1 MKASDMLRNNNGLK
15 TTQSVLNKQQS
26 GVDAAQKVAQTQ
38 APVFTQQQLDAAGK
52 KIDQMNAATPQNE
65 TPTMKAAREKTIAT
79 QQAIANG
86 VDVNQGATSDEEDKP
101 SVPIV
106 KKEDL
111 KPQPKQLSYADM
123 YKILNPELNET
134 AEQRANREKK
144 ERTKARIA
152 ALGDGL
158 RALSNIYFAT
168 NGAKVI
174 HNPESDMTKAVN
186 KRKSYM
192 DAQREKNR
200 ASWLAGYQRA
210 LALDE
215 EARKNN
221 LTLAEQMRYHDMQN
235 DINKVKA
242 DQGQQKIDQGQ
253 QRIDQGN
260 RRLDLSELKYTND
273 AEYKDNQ
280 LKIKKMLAD
289 GQISHWAA
297 QDALARLREGRIA
310 NKAQKS
316 SGGNQTT
323 AGYWYEYYDL
333 MDTPEGQKKIN
344 ELKRKLRIKNVT
356 QTNVRYI
363 MDRLKGRRSSTGGTS
378 SGGGAS
384 SGGGKHTTHKA
395 GGSSAGGKKK
405 TGVKW

>member
-26 GVDAAQKVAQTQ
+26 GVDAAQKAS
-38 APVFTQQQLDAAGK
+38 PE
-52 KIDQMNAATPQNE
+52 QMNMNTAQAMLQGKGEQLTPPKDAHEQ
-65 TPTMKAAREKTIAT
+65 AARMN
-79 QQAIANG
+79 QQTAEGMLNG
-86 VDVNQGATSDEEDKP
+86 SIPTDKP

-106 KKEDL
+106 KKDE
-111 KPQPKQLSYADM
+111 PQPKQLSYADM
-123 YKILNPELNET
+123 YKMLNPEREET
-134 AEQRANREKK
+134 AEQKASREKK

-158 RALSNIYFAT
+158 RALSNIYFST
-168 NGAKVI
+168 KGAKVV
-174 HNPESDMTKAVN
+174 HNPESDMTQVVN
-186 KRKSYM
+186 KRKAYM
-192 DAQREKNR
+192 DAQRERNR
-200 ASWLAGYQRA
+200 AAWLAGYQRA
-210 LALDE
+210 MALDE
-215 EARKNN
+215 EARKND
-221 LTLAEQMRYHDMQN
+221 LTLAEQIRYHDMQN

-242 DQGQQKIDQGQ
+242 DQGQQ
-253 QRIDQGN
+253 RIDQGN
-260 RRLDLSELKYTND
+260 RRLDLSKLKYTND

-289 GQISHWAA
+289 GQISHWEA

-316 SGGNQTT
+316 SGGNKTT

-344 ELKRKLRIKNVT
+344 ELKRRLRIKNVT

-363 MDRLKGRRSSTGGTS
+363 MDRLKGRSSSAGGGT
-378 SGGGAS
+378 S

-395 GGSSAGGKKK
+395 GGSSSSGGKKK

>member
-26 GVDAAQKVAQTQ
+26 GVDAANKVAQTQ

-52 KIDQMNAATPQNE
+52 KVDQMNAATPQNE
-65 TPTMKAAREKTIAT
+65 TPAMKAAREKTIAT

-86 VDVNQGATSDEEDKP
+86 VDVNQGAPSDEDDKP

-106 KKEDL
+106 KKEEP

-123 YKILNPELNET
+123 YKILNPEHQET

-168 NGAKVI
+168 KGAKVV

-186 KRKSYM
+186 NRKAYM
-192 DAQREKNR
+192 DEQREKNR

-221 LTLAEQMRYHDMQN
+221 LTIGEQIRHN
-235 DINKVKA
+235 VENEGIAKTKL
-242 DQGQQKIDQGQ
+242 DQSQ
-253 QRIDQGN
+253 QRIDINRMRITNQQEYNQARLELDRLWKEKKISQGEK
-260 RRLDLSELKYTND
+260 ELAIKLLN
-273 AEYKDNQ
+273 AQANQ
-280 LKIKKMLAD
+280 L
-289 GQISHWAA
+289 
-297 QDALARLREGRIA
+297 RA
-310 NKAQKS
+310 NK
-316 SGGNQTT
+316 SGGNRSGSSKEDWDSEYLKLNGEHPSEVAQANETVAQGGIKPNSS
-323 AGYWYEYYDL
+323 AGRK
-333 MDTPEGQKKIN
+333 QVVKIVRKKVAS
-344 ELKRKLRIKNVT
+344 K
-356 QTNVRYI
+356 
-363 MDRLKGRRSSTGGTS
+363 
-378 SGGGAS
+378 GGGS
-384 SGGGKHTTHKA
+384 SHGGGKKGNWA
-395 GGSSAGGKKK
+395 SGLKF
-405 TGVKW
+405 

>member
-1 MKASDMLRNNNGLK
+1 MKASDMLRHNNGLK

-26 GVDAAQKVAQTQ
+26 GADAANKVAQTQ

-52 KIDQMNAATPQNE
+52 KVDQMNTATP
-65 TPTMKAAREKTIAT
+65 TDDAMKAARAKTIAT

-86 VDVNQGATSDEEDKP
+86 VEVNQGVPSDEEDKP

-106 KKEDL
+106 KKEEP

-123 YKILNPELNET
+123 YKMLNPEQQET

-168 NGAKVI
+168 KSAKVV

-186 KRKSYM
+186 KRKAYM

-235 DINKVKA
+235 DINNMKV
-242 DQGQQKIDQGQ
+242 DQGQ

-260 RRLDLSELKYTND
+260 RRLDLSKMKYQTD
-273 AEYKDNQ
+273 ADYKKAV
-280 LKIKKMLAD
+280 LTIKKALAD
-289 GQISHWAA
+289 GQISHWQAQEAIQRINAA
-297 QDALARLREGRIA
+297 TGRIRA
-310 NKAQKS
+310 NKSGSGSSRKGSYSGEVDEYMDLIEKDPEGMAEAAKEVKKMGYSPKTAAGKKAQKIAY
-316 SGGNQTT
+316 Q
-323 AGYWYEYYDL
+323 
-333 MDTPEGQKKIN
+333 
-344 ELKRKLRIKNVT
+344 RKHKQNH
-356 QTNVRYI
+356 
-363 MDRLKGRRSSTGGTS
+363 TS
-378 SGGGAS
+378 SS
-384 SGGGKHTTHKA
+384 NK
-395 GGSSAGGKKK
+395 GGKKK

>member
-1 MKASDMLRNNNGLK
+1 MGLADYLRTNNGLK
-15 TTQSVLNKQQS
+15 TTQSVLNKQQTAE
-26 GVDAAQKVAQTQ
+26 GM
-38 APVFTQQQLDAAGK
+38 L
-52 KIDQMNAATPQNE
+52 
-65 TPTMKAAREKTIAT
+65 
-79 QQAIANG
+79 NG
-86 VDVNQGATSDEEDKP
+86 SI
-101 SVPIV
+101 PIV
-106 KKEDL
+106 KKEEP
-111 KPQPKQLSYADM
+111 KPETKLEPEKKQLTYAEM
-123 YKILNPELNET
+123 YKMLNPADSESP
-134 AEQRANREKK
+134 EQRAQREKNEK
-144 ERTKARIA
+144 RKARIA
-152 ALGDGL
+152 AFGDGL
-158 RALSNIYFAT
+158 RALANIVFASK
-168 NGAKVI
+168 GAKVV
-174 HNPESDMTKAVN
+174 HNSESDMTAAIN
-186 KRKSYM
+186 KRKAYM

-200 ASWLAGYQRA
+200 AAWQTGYQRA

-242 DQGQQKIDQGQ
+242 DQGQ

-297 QDALARLREGRIA
+297 QDALTRLREGRIA

-316 SGGNQTT
+316 SGGNKTT
-323 AGYWYEYYDL
+323 AGYWYEYYDM
-333 MDTPEGQKKIN
+333 MDTTEGQKKIN

-363 MDRLKGRRSSTGGTS
+363 MDRLKGRSSSTGGGT
-378 SGGGAS
+378 S

>member
-15 TTQSVLNKQQS
+15 TTQSVLNKQKS
-26 GVDAAQKVAQTQ
+26 GVDAANKVAQTQ

-52 KIDQMNAATPQNE
+52 KVDKMNAATPQNE

-86 VDVNQGATSDEEDKP
+86 VDVNHGAPSDEEDKP

-106 KKEDL
+106 KKEEP

-123 YKILNPELNET
+123 YKILNPEHQET

-168 NGAKVI
+168 KGAKVV

-186 KRKSYM
+186 KRKAYM
-192 DAQREKNR
+192 DEQREKNR
-200 ASWLAGYQRA
+200 ASRLAGYQRA

-242 DQGQQKIDQGQ
+242 DQGQQ
-253 QRIDQGN
+253 RIDQGN

-280 LKIKKMLAD
+280 MKIKKMLAD

-344 ELKRKLRIKNVT
+344 EIKRKLRIKNVT

-363 MDRLKGRRSSTGGTS
+363 MDRLKGRRSSTGG
-378 SGGGAS
+378 AS

-395 GGSSAGGKKK
+395 GGSSTASGKKK

>member
-1 MKASDMLRNNNGLK
+1 MKASDMLRSNNGLK

-26 GVDAAQKVAQTQ
+26 GVDAAQKSNAEQINMNTAQAMLHGNEEQLTPPKN
-38 APVFTQQQLDAAGK
+38 AHERAVRMNQQTAEGML
-52 KIDQMNAATPQNE
+52 
-65 TPTMKAAREKTIAT
+65 
-79 QQAIANG
+79 NG
-86 VDVNQGATSDEEDKP
+86 SIPMDKP

-106 KKEDL
+106 KKEE
-111 KPQPKQLSYADM
+111 PAEQPKQLSYADM
-123 YKILNPELNET
+123 YKMLNPELNET

-168 NGAKVI
+168 NGAKVV

-186 KRKSYM
+186 KRKAYM
-192 DAQREKNR
+192 DEQRQKNQ
-200 ASWLAGYQRA
+200 AAWLTGYQRA

-242 DQGQQKIDQGQ
+242 DQGQ

-297 QDALARLREGRIA
+297 QDALARLREGRIS

-316 SGGNQTT
+316 SGGNKTT
-323 AGYWYEYYDL
+323 AGYWYEYYDM

-363 MDRLKGRRSSTGGTS
+363 MDRLKGRSSS
-378 SGGGAS
+378 VGGGKS

>member
-1 MKASDMLRNNNGLK
+1 MGLADYLRTNNGLK

-26 GVDAAQKVAQTQ
+26 GVDAAQKASPEQINMNTAQAMLHGKEEQLTPPKDAHEQ
-38 APVFTQQQLDAAGK
+38 AVRMNQQTAEGML
-52 KIDQMNAATPQNE
+52 
-65 TPTMKAAREKTIAT
+65 
-79 QQAIANG
+79 NG
-86 VDVNQGATSDEEDKP
+86 SI
-101 SVPIV
+101 PIV
-106 KKEDL
+106 KKEEP
-111 KPQPKQLSYADM
+111 KPETKQEPEKKQLTYAEM
-123 YKILNPELNET
+123 YKMLNPADSESP
-134 AEQRANREKK
+134 EQRAQREKNEK
-144 ERTKARIA
+144 RKARIA

-158 RALSNIYFAT
+158 RALANIYFASK
-168 NGAKVI
+168 GAKVV
-174 HNPESDMTKAVN
+174 HNPESDMTAAIN
-186 KRKSYM
+186 KRKAYM

-200 ASWLAGYQRA
+200 AAWQAGYQRA

-242 DQGQQKIDQGQ
+242 DQGQ

-316 SGGNQTT
+316 SGGNKTT
-323 AGYWYEYYDL
+323 AGYWYEYYDM

-363 MDRLKGRRSSTGGTS
+363 MDRLKGRSSSTGG
-378 SGGGAS
+378 GVP

-395 GGSSAGGKKK
+395 GGSSSAGGKKK

>member
-26 GVDAAQKVAQTQ
+26 GVDAAQKAS
-38 APVFTQQQLDAAGK
+38 PE
-52 KIDQMNAATPQNE
+52 QMNMNTAQAMLQGKGEQLTPPKDAHEQ
-65 TPTMKAAREKTIAT
+65 AARMN
-79 QQAIANG
+79 QQTAEGMLNG
-86 VDVNQGATSDEEDKP
+86 SIPTDKP

-106 KKEDL
+106 KKDEQ

-123 YKILNPELNET
+123 YKMLNPEREET
-134 AEQRANREKK
+134 AEQKANREKK

-158 RALSNIYFAT
+158 RALSNIYFST
-168 NGAKVI
+168 KGARVV
-174 HNPESDMTKAVN
+174 HNPESDMTKVVN
-186 KRKSYM
+186 KRKEYM

-235 DINKVKA
+235 DINKVKN
-242 DQGQQKIDQGQ
+242 DQGQ

-280 LKIKKMLAD
+280 LKIKKMLAA

-316 SGGNQTT
+316 SGGNKTT
-323 AGYWYEYYDL
+323 AGYWYEYYDM

-363 MDRLKGRRSSTGGTS
+363 MDRLKGRSSS
-378 SGGGAS
+378 AGGGKS

>member
-26 GVDAAQKVAQTQ
+26 GVDAVQKVAQTQ

-52 KIDQMNAATPQNE
+52 KVDQMNAATPQNE

-86 VDVNQGATSDEEDKP
+86 VDVNQGAPSDEEDKP

-106 KKEDL
+106 KKEES

-123 YKILNPELNET
+123 YKMLNPEMNET

-144 ERTKARIA
+144 ERAKARIA
-152 ALGDGL
+152 ATGDGL
-158 RALSNIYFAT
+158 RALANIFFAT
-168 NGAKVI
+168 NGAKVV

-186 KRKSYM
+186 KRKAYM

-235 DINKVKA
+235 EINKVKN
-242 DQGQQKIDQGQ
+242 DQGQ

-289 GQISHWAA
+289 GQISHWAY

-310 NKAQKS
+310 SKAQKS

-356 QTNVRYI
+356 QTNVRYL
-363 MDRLKGRRSSTGGTS
+363 MDRLKGRRSSTTGGTS
-378 SGGGAS
+378 TRGGTS

-405 TGVKW
+405 TGVNW